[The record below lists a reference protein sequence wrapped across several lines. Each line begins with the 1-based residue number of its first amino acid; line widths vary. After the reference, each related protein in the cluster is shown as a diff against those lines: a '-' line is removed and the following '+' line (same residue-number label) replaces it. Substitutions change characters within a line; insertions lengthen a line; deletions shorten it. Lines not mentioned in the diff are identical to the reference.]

1 MVLSE
6 LLFFSPCFQHAG
18 IIFGATITGFDDS
31 GSCGMTRRYTD
42 TNKKAVSAS
51 AIRACFQIAARRLFN
66 KKRIIIK
73 LEIMKKMY
81 VKPLVEVVE
90 VNVEDQ
96 ILAGSPPVEFEITV
110 EPLTP
115 DDDEELFGAKDFNRW
130 DDWK

>member
-1 MVLSE
+1 M
-6 LLFFSPCFQHAG
+6 P
-18 IIFGATITGFDDS
+18 
-31 GSCGMTRRYTD
+31 
-42 TNKKAVSAS
+42 AS

-73 LEIMKKMY
+73 LEIMKKTY

-96 ILAGSPPVEFEITV
+96 ILAGSPRVEFETTV
-110 EPLTP
+110 EPLIP
-115 DDDEELFGAKDFNRW
+115 DDDEEIFGAKDFNRW

>member
-1 MVLSE
+1 M
-6 LLFFSPCFQHAG
+6 P
-18 IIFGATITGFDDS
+18 
-31 GSCGMTRRYTD
+31 
-42 TNKKAVSAS
+42 AS

-73 LEIMKKMY
+73 LEIMKKTY

-96 ILAGSPPVEFEITV
+96 ILAGSPQVETGTIV
-110 EPLTP
+110 EPP
-115 DDDEELFGAKDFNRW
+115 IDDGGEEISGAKDFNRW

>member
-1 MVLSE
+1 M
-6 LLFFSPCFQHAG
+6 P
-18 IIFGATITGFDDS
+18 
-31 GSCGMTRRYTD
+31 
-42 TNKKAVSAS
+42 AS

-73 LEIMKKMY
+73 LEIMKKTY

-96 ILAGSPPVEFEITV
+96 ILAGSTPVEFEITV
-110 EPLTP
+110 EPPIP
-115 DDDEELFGAKDFNRW
+115 DDDEEIFGAKDFNRW

>member
-1 MVLSE
+1 M
-6 LLFFSPCFQHAG
+6 P
-18 IIFGATITGFDDS
+18 
-31 GSCGMTRRYTD
+31 
-42 TNKKAVSAS
+42 AS

-73 LEIMKKMY
+73 LEIMKKTY

-96 ILAGSPPVEFEITV
+96 ILAGSPPVETGPTV
-110 EPLTP
+110 EPP
-115 DDDEELFGAKDFNRW
+115 IDDGGEEISGAKDFNRW

>member
-1 MVLSE
+1 M
-6 LLFFSPCFQHAG
+6 P
-18 IIFGATITGFDDS
+18 
-31 GSCGMTRRYTD
+31 
-42 TNKKAVSAS
+42 AS

-73 LEIMKKMY
+73 LEIMKKTY

-96 ILAGSPPVEFEITV
+96 ILAGSPPVETGPTV
-110 EPLTP
+110 EPP
-115 DDDEELFGAKDFNRW
+115 KSDGDEEIFGAKDFNRW

>member
-1 MVLSE
+1 M
-6 LLFFSPCFQHAG
+6 P
-18 IIFGATITGFDDS
+18 
-31 GSCGMTRRYTD
+31 
-42 TNKKAVSAS
+42 AS

-73 LEIMKKMY
+73 LEIMKKTY

-96 ILAGSPPVEFEITV
+96 ILAGSPQVEFETTV
-110 EPLTP
+110 VPP
-115 DDDEELFGAKDFNRW
+115 IDDGGEEIFGAKDFNRW

>member
-1 MVLSE
+1 M
-6 LLFFSPCFQHAG
+6 P
-18 IIFGATITGFDDS
+18 
-31 GSCGMTRRYTD
+31 
-42 TNKKAVSAS
+42 AS

-73 LEIMKKMY
+73 LEIMKKTY

-96 ILAGSPPVEFEITV
+96 ILAGSTPVEFEITV
-110 EPLTP
+110 EPP
-115 DDDEELFGAKDFNRW
+115 IDDGDEEIFGAKDFNRW

>member
-1 MVLSE
+1 M
-6 LLFFSPCFQHAG
+6 P
-18 IIFGATITGFDDS
+18 
-31 GSCGMTRRYTD
+31 
-42 TNKKAVSAS
+42 AS

-73 LEIMKKMY
+73 LEIMKKTY

-110 EPLTP
+110 EPPTP
-115 DDDEELFGAKDFNRW
+115 VDDEEIFGAKDFNRW

>member
-1 MVLSE
+1 M
-6 LLFFSPCFQHAG
+6 P
-18 IIFGATITGFDDS
+18 
-31 GSCGMTRRYTD
+31 
-42 TNKKAVSAS
+42 AS

-73 LEIMKKMY
+73 LEIMKKTY

-96 ILAGSPPVEFEITV
+96 ILAGSPRVETGPTV
-110 EPLTP
+110 VPLNP
-115 DDDEELFGAKDFNRW
+115 DVDEEICGAKDFNRW

>member
-1 MVLSE
+1 V
-6 LLFFSPCFQHAG
+6 P
-18 IIFGATITGFDDS
+18 
-31 GSCGMTRRYTD
+31 
-42 TNKKAVSAS
+42 AS
-51 AIRACFQIAARRLFN
+51 AIRACFQIAARRLFS

-73 LEIMKKMY
+73 LEIMKKTY

-110 EPLTP
+110 EPPTP

>member
-1 MVLSE
+1 M
-6 LLFFSPCFQHAG
+6 P
-18 IIFGATITGFDDS
+18 
-31 GSCGMTRRYTD
+31 
-42 TNKKAVSAS
+42 AS

-73 LEIMKKMY
+73 LEIMKKTY

-96 ILAGSPPVEFEITV
+96 ILAGSPQVGFETTV

-115 DDDEELFGAKDFNRW
+115 DDDEEIFGAKDFNRW

>member
-1 MVLSE
+1 M
-6 LLFFSPCFQHAG
+6 P
-18 IIFGATITGFDDS
+18 
-31 GSCGMTRRYTD
+31 
-42 TNKKAVSAS
+42 AS

-73 LEIMKKMY
+73 LEIMKKTY

-96 ILAGSPPVEFEITV
+96 ILAGSPPVEFGITV
-110 EPLTP
+110 EPPTP
-115 DDDEELFGAKDFNRW
+115 DDDEEIFGAKDFNRW